1 MKGTGEGFNQRR
13 LLPHVMNEGHVG
25 SREVGE
31 AGVQVEQGVDLL
43 DAHLEA
49 GPLRGRAAPT
59 AAHQLL
65 QPLRAAAR
73 LLQPS
78 TRPHVQQHLDG
89 LGYY

>member
-1 MKGTGEGFNQRR
+1 
-13 LLPHVMNEGHVG
+13 MNKGHVG

-49 GPLRGRAAPT
+49 GPLRGRPAPA

-65 QPLRAAAR
+65 QPLRTAAG

-78 TRPHVQQHLDG
+78 TRPYIQQHLDG
-89 LGYY
+89 